1 MSSVPSAAHR
11 FFVAAGAVTAAGV
24 AFSAEQQQ
32 QIRRVLRLR
41 EGERVIA
48 CPGDG
53 TELIVILRVAGQ
65 AVSGEIDAVRS
76 GLPEPRRPVW
86 LYQSALRG
94 DRFTWLLQKGTEIGV
109 AGFVPVRYRYTQ
121 VADYATKLGRYL
133 AVVREAAEQC
143 GRSTLPAVLPALQ
156 FEAALA
162 STPPGS
168 LRLLLDEDERA
179 ASLVDALAEQHQAD
193 SNLAADESN
202 DSPHPVA
209 VSGTSMPSAPGTAVP
224 VALPFDRSRRLVD
237 RSRRPM
243 LQSVPLCLFVGP
255 EGGLHPDERAL
266 ALAAGVAP
274 VSLGGRVLRSET
286 AGLVAATL
294 ALAASGDL
302 GSAPPARV

>member
-1 MSSVPSAAHR
+1 MSSAPNPAHR
-11 FFVAAGAVTAAGV
+11 FFVSEGAVSAGGIT
-24 AFSAEQQQ
+24 FSAAQQQ
-32 QIRRVLRLR
+32 QIRKVLRLR
-41 EGERVIA
+41 DGDRVIV
-48 CPGDG
+48 CPGDR
-53 TELIVILRVAGQ
+53 TELFVLLHVAGQ
-65 AVSGEIDAVRS
+65 AVSGEIEAMRE
-76 GLPEPRRPVW
+76 GLAEPRRPVW

-94 DRFTWLLQKGTEIGV
+94 ERFTWLLQKGTEIGV
-109 AGFVPVRYRYTQ
+109 AAFVPVRYRYTQ
-121 VADYATKLGRYL
+121 PADYATKLGRYL

-143 GRSTLPAVLPALQ
+143 GRSSLPTVLPALQ

-179 ASLVDALAEQHQAD
+179 VSLVDALAQQPQAD
-193 SNLAADESN
+193 PNLAPDRSEH
-202 DSPHPVA
+202 SPQSSA
-209 VSGTSMPSAPGTAVP
+209 VSSAFVPPASGTAVP
-224 VALPFDRSRRLVD
+224 VALPFDRSRRPVAPLV
-237 RSRRPM
+237 PI
-243 LQSVPLCLFVGP
+243 CLFIGP

-302 GSAPPARV
+302 GSAPRVGV

>member
-1 MSSVPSAAHR
+1 MSSALNPAHR
-11 FFVAAGAVTAAGV
+11 FFVPAGAVAAAGV
-24 AFSAEQQQ
+24 EFSAEQQQ
-32 QIRRVLRLR
+32 QIRKVLRLR
-41 EGERVIA
+41 EGARVIA

-53 TELIVILRVAGQ
+53 TELIVILRMAGQ
-65 AVSGEIDAVRS
+65 AVSGEIEAVRQ
-76 GLPEPRRPVW
+76 GLPEPSRPVW

-94 DRFTWLLQKGTEIGV
+94 ERFTWLLQKGTEIGV
-109 AGFVPVRYRYTQ
+109 ARFVPVRYRYTQ
-121 VADYATKLGRYL
+121 AADYATKLGRYL

-143 GRSTLPAVLPALQ
+143 GRSILPTVLPALQ

-168 LRLLLDEDERA
+168 VRLLLDEEERA
-179 ASLVDALAEQHQAD
+179 QSLIAALAKQHQED
-193 SNLAADESN
+193 SDLEADESD
-202 DSPHPVA
+202 DSPQPVA
-209 VSGTSMPSAPGTAVP
+209 VSGTSMLSAPGIAVP
-224 VALPFDRSRRLVD
+224 VALPFA

-243 LQSVPLCLFVGP
+243 LQPALICLFVGP

-294 ALAASGDL
+294 ALGASGDL

>member
-1 MSSVPSAAHR
+1 MSSAPNPAHR
-11 FFVAAGAVTAAGV
+11 FFVSEGAVSAGGIT
-24 AFSAEQQQ
+24 FSAAQQQ
-32 QIRRVLRLR
+32 QIRKVLRLR
-41 EGERVIA
+41 DGDRVIV
-48 CPGDG
+48 CPGDR
-53 TELIVILRVAGQ
+53 TELFVLLHVAGQ
-65 AVSGEIDAVRS
+65 AVSGEIEAMRE
-76 GLPEPRRPVW
+76 GLAEPRRPVW

-94 DRFTWLLQKGTEIGV
+94 ERFTWLLQKGTEIGV
-109 AGFVPVRYRYTQ
+109 AAFVPVRYRYTQ
-121 VADYATKLGRYL
+121 PADYATKLGRYL

-143 GRSTLPAVLPALQ
+143 GRSSLPTVLPALQ

-179 ASLVDALAEQHQAD
+179 QSLLAALSQQYQAD
-193 SNLAADESN
+193 SYLASDGSEH
-202 DSPHPVA
+202 SPQ
-209 VSGTSMPSAPGTAVP
+209 PSAGSGAFVPPASGTAVP
-224 VALPFDRSRRLVD
+224 VALPFDRS
-237 RSRRPM
+237 SRPVA
-243 LQSVPLCLFVGP
+243 QPAPLCLFIGP

-302 GSAPPARV
+302 GSPPRVGV

>member
-1 MSSVPSAAHR
+1 MRSTPNPAHR
-11 FFVAAGAVTAAGV
+11 FFVAAGAVTATSV
-24 AFSAEQQQ
+24 DFSAEQQQ
-32 QIRRVLRLR
+32 QIRKVLRLR
-41 EGERVIA
+41 EGDRVIA

-65 AVSGEIDAVRS
+65 AVSGEIEAVRQ
-76 GLPEPRRPVW
+76 GLPEPSRPVW

-121 VADYATKLGRYL
+121 PADYATKLGRYL

-143 GRSTLPAVLPALQ
+143 GRSILPAVLPALE
-156 FEAALA
+156 FETALA
-162 STPPGS
+162 STPGGS
-168 LRLLLDEDERA
+168 VRLLLDEGERA
-179 ASLVDALAEQHQAD
+179 VSLAGALAHGQQ
-193 SNLAADESN
+193 
-202 DSPHPVA
+202 P
-209 VSGTSMPSAPGTAVP
+209 
-224 VALPFDRSRRLVD
+224 
-237 RSRRPM
+237 
-243 LQSVPLCLFVGP
+243 PLCLFVGP

-266 ALAAGVAP
+266 ARAAGVAP

-302 GSAPPARV
+302 GSAPPAGV